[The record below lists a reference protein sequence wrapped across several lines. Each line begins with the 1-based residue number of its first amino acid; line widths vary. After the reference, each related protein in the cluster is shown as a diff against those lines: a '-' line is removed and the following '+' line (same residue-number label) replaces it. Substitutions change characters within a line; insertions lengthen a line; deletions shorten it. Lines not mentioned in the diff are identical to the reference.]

1 MTFFKQYLFLGLVLC
16 IQTISFGQNLTVTY
30 SASSTKNQ
38 EILNAIE
45 TKRAYASIRDINNE
59 TKAIIEQLQMLGY
72 IDAVSGL
79 PQNINKERYEVL
91 IRMGEQWQTI
101 AVTIPAALTPF
112 VQSENK
118 SPAKDTLMMIPVKY
132 AA

>member
-1 MTFFKQYLFLGLVLC
+1 MTFFKPYLFLGLVLC

-79 PQNINKERYEVL
+79 PQNINKERYEVF
-91 IRMGEQWQTI
+91 IRMG
-101 AVTIPAALTPF
+101 
-112 VQSENK
+112 
-118 SPAKDTLMMIPVKY
+118 
-132 AA
+132 